1 MIDQSASQSAT
12 PRILLSPVSA
22 ANTAAATGTSV
33 DLQGYDG
40 DLIVTQTVGAV
51 TGSITGKIVTSDL
64 SNLTS
69 STDLVSFTAVSAA
82 NNTQNV
88 AIRRSSCQRYIGYV
102 GTVVTGP
109 VLVSATVSAS
119 LKVF

>member
-40 DLIVTQTVGAV
+40 DLIVTQTIGAI
-51 TGSITGKIVTSDL
+51 TGSITGKIVTSDA
-64 SNLTS
+64 SNLS
-69 STDLVSFTAVSAA
+69 GATDLVTFTAVSTA

-88 AIRRSSCQRYIGYV
+88 ALRRSSCQRYIGYV

-119 LKVF
+119 LKVI

>member
-1 MIDQSASQSAT
+1 MIDQNASQSAT

>member
-22 ANTAAATGTSV
+22 ANTAAATGTGV

-51 TGSITGKIVTSDL
+51 TGSITGKIVTSDV

-88 AIRRSSCQRYIGYV
+88 AIRRSACQRYIGYV

-109 VLVSATVSAS
+109 VLVSVTVSAS

>member
-12 PRILLSPVSA
+12 PLRLLAPVSA

-40 DLIVTQTVGAV
+40 DLIVTQNIGAI
-51 TGSITGKIVTSDL
+51 TGSIAGKIVTSDA
-64 SNLTS
+64 SNLAGA
-69 STDLVSFTAVSAA
+69 TDVVSFTSVTTA

-88 AIRRSSCQRYIGYV
+88 AIRRSSVQRYIGYV